1 MSTKATQV
9 STGDFAKGYLRAAMV
24 STLLNLGEPAALKDI
39 AARFHVPGSDMTV
52 IRYTLVSNSQLFVQS
67 DRKWGLSIGFEDSSR
82 PMTYLLDHLLQFCGQ
97 PVRLNAVIIPMA
109 KVYQRPAD
117 ILAES
122 MQRLIGNYYFHTSD
136 GRVGIKDWLFQVDQD
151 GTDED
156 MAFTNFV
163 DYAAAEKM
171 RSKKA
176 KIRYDGTDESVLA
189 LLDAAEGPVSVRTLA
204 YLNWRHD
211 PKAFNSL
218 ACFEHL
224 MSIQGAVVIPAFEPG
239 CDVSVPHLASNELA
253 ASWIDSLKPEMD
265 AVNAQMAEQMAE
277 PLALSEEGV
286 GTIIAYINQQGSV
299 VDASEI
305 VTNLYERTSID
316 STYKQDIKTVCRV
329 LQASDGVLWV
339 GGSRF
344 APETIFPVYTDSIPD
359 SLTFPVVHFYDEDS
373 GEELEVDLKDEGFLG
388 TLKSDI
394 MDPVVLD
401 VLDEENDEYII
412 VPEPT
417 TISCVLKMRH
427 KELGTFPL
435 CQIPKGFFAGGPQ
448 KQLLT
453 FIDGQTEK
461 WYDIYLNHTTRL
473 LYGLFEF
480 YMQREAPSG
489 ATFEISKTETT
500 GVYRLNWTDAI
511 DSRVHLSQNRVEAL
525 YSYAANIHG
534 EATFDVICKVLTDN
548 RRGLEFAGVL
558 AEVNVIRQTTRRRVA
573 SVLSAFP
580 AFYQRGGMW
589 HLDESKRDQGI
600 DKARRKY
607 IIK

>member
-39 AARFHVPGSDMTV
+39 ASGFHVPGSDMTV
-52 IRYTLVSNSQLFVQS
+52 IRYTLVTNGQLFVQS

-97 PVRLNAVIIPMA
+97 PVRLNAVIIPLA

-117 ILAES
+117 ILSES
-122 MQRLIGNYYFHTSD
+122 LHRLIGNYYFHTSD
-136 GRVGIKDWLFQVDQD
+136 GRVGIKNWLLQVDEE
-151 GTDED
+151 GNDED
-156 MAFTNFV
+156 VAFVNFV
-163 DYAAAEKM
+163 DHAAAEKM

-176 KIRYDGTDESVLA
+176 KLHYDGTDGSMLA
-189 LLDAAEGPVSVRTLA
+189 LLDAAEGPISVRTLA
-204 YLNWRHD
+204 YLCWRND
-211 PKAFNSL
+211 PKNFSSL
-218 ACFEHL
+218 QCFEHL
-224 MSIQGAVVIPAFEPG
+224 MSLQGAVVIPSFEPG
-239 CDVSVPHLASNELA
+239 CDVSVPHLASNGM
-253 ASWIDSLKPEMD
+253 ASTWIESLKPEMD
-265 AVNAQMAEQMAE
+265 VVNAQMAEQMAE
-277 PLALSEEGV
+277 PLALNEEAV
-286 GTIIAYINQQGSV
+286 QAIVAYVNQQGCV
-299 VDASEI
+299 IDASEI
-305 VTNLYERTSID
+305 VGNLFERTSID
-316 STYKQDIKTVCRV
+316 STYKQDVKTVCRV

-344 APETIFPVYTDSIPD
+344 APENIFPVYTDSIPD

-401 VLDEENDEYII
+401 VLDEENDEYVI
-412 VPEPT
+412 VPEPN
-417 TISCVLKMRH
+417 TIGCVLKMRH

-435 CQIPKGFFAGGPQ
+435 CQVPKGFFAGGPQ
-448 KQLLT
+448 KQLLS

-461 WYDIYLNHTTRL
+461 CYDIYLNHTTRL

-480 YMQREAPSG
+480 YMQRDVPSG
-489 ATFEISKTETT
+489 ATFQISKTEAT
-500 GVYRLNWTDAI
+500 GVYRITWVDDI
-511 DSRVHLSQNRVEAL
+511 DQRVYLTQNRVEAL
-525 YSYAANIHG
+525 YSYASNSQG

-589 HLDESKRDQGI
+589 HLDESKHDQGI